1 MALIVGG
8 TDNKG
13 VIQTIWFIS
22 LAGVQKY
29 KG

>member
-1 MALIVGG
+1 MALIIGG

-13 VIQTIWFIS
+13 VVQTIWFIS